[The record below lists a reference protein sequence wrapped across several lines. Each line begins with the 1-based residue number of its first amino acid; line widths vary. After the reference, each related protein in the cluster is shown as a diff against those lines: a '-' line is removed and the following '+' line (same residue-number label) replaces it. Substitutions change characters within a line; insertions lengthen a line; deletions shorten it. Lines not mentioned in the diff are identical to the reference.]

1 MQTNS
6 PVKFKQIYNED
17 AFKNQLQKMHVFRDP
32 HDPKAPYGA
41 HKNFNNK
48 NEASTLV
55 QYENFAEIPNANS
68 QLRNKTLADVLN
80 NR

>member
-17 AFKNQLQKMHVFRDP
+17 AFKNQLEKMHVFGDP

-41 HKNFNNK
+41 HANFKNK
-48 NEASTLV
+48 NEASTL
-55 QYENFAEIPNANS
+55 I
-68 QLRNKTLADVLN
+68 
-80 NR
+80 